1 MQKLELRAKSKA
13 SVNNVR
19 RSTDSSA
26 VLMANK
32 TSRRPERGISLR
44 AFAPNAITALAL
56 CVGLSGV
63 RFAFLG
69 QWELAA
75 GAVVLAGIL
84 DALDGRVARMLNAQS
99 RFGAELDSLS
109 DAIAFGVTPALIMFF
124 WSLQNMPQ
132 FGWVLS
138 LTMAVS
144 CALRLAR
151 FNAQIDDE
159 DQPHKSAGFLT
170 GIPAPVGA
178 GLAMMPLYL
187 WLITDLELFRHYSV
201 VAPTIVLIA
210 FLMISNTATY
220 SWSSLRLRKNI
231 RLEALMVFA
240 LLGVSLI
247 TNPWLTLAGI
257 SIGYII
263 LIPFSIRSY
272 AKVRRQRASEPVAV
286 ADIAEPSDEA

>member
-1 MQKLELRAKSKA
+1 MTSKRQK
-13 SVNNVR
+13 
-19 RSTDSSA
+19 
-26 VLMANK
+26 
-32 TSRRPERGISLR
+32 RPERGISLR

-69 QWELAA
+69 KWELAA

-84 DALDGRVARMLNAQS
+84 DTLDGRVARMLNAES

-124 WSLQNMPQ
+124 WSLQYMPQ

-138 LTMAVS
+138 LTLAVS

-151 FNAQIDDE
+151 FNARIDDE

-178 GLAMMPLYL
+178 GLAMVPLYL
-187 WLITDLELFRHYSV
+187 WQITDLEIFRHYSV
-201 VAPTIVLIA
+201 VAPTIVAIA

-240 LLGVSLI
+240 LLGVALI
-247 TNPWLTLAGI
+247 NNPWITLAAI
-257 SIGYII
+257 SAGYVI

-272 AKVRRQRASEPVAV
+272 SKVKRQQK
-286 ADIAEPSDEA
+286 AELAAAPDSSQSPDEV

>member
-1 MQKLELRAKSKA
+1 MSGQKPIK
-13 SVNNVR
+13 
-19 RSTDSSA
+19 
-26 VLMANK
+26 
-32 TSRRPERGISLR
+32 RPERGISLR
-44 AFAPNAITALAL
+44 QFAPNAVTALAL
-56 CVGLSGV
+56 CVGLSGI
-63 RFAFLG
+63 RFAFLEN
-69 QWELAA
+69 WTLAA
-75 GAVVLAGIL
+75 GAIVLAGIL
-84 DALDGRVARMLNAQS
+84 DTLDGRVARLLNAES

-109 DAIAFGVTPALIMFF
+109 DVIAFGVTPAVVMFF
-124 WSLQNMPQ
+124 WSLQYMPQ

-138 LTMAVS
+138 LTLAVS

-151 FNAQIDDE
+151 FNAQIDDD

-178 GLAMMPLYL
+178 GLAMLPLYL
-187 WLITDLELFRHYSV
+187 WMITDLEIFRHYTV
-201 VAPTIVLIA
+201 VAPTIVVIA

-247 TNPWLTLAGI
+247 NNPWITLCAI
-257 SIGYII
+257 SFGYVI

-272 AKVRRQRASEPVAV
+272 AKVKRQRAAEQVAGSGV
-286 ADIAEPSDEA
+286 AGPSDEA

>member
-1 MQKLELRAKSKA
+1 MPPRPPIK
-13 SVNNVR
+13 
-19 RSTDSSA
+19 
-26 VLMANK
+26 
-32 TSRRPERGISLR
+32 RPERGISFR
-44 AFAPNAITALAL
+44 QITPNAVTALAL

-63 RFAFLG
+63 RFAYLEN
-69 QWELAA
+69 WVLAA

-84 DALDGRVARMLNAQS
+84 DGLDGRIARLLNAQS

-109 DAIAFGVTPALIMFF
+109 DVIAFGVAPALIMFF
-124 WSLQNMPQ
+124 WSTQHMPQ

-138 LTMAVS
+138 LTMAVG

-151 FNAQIDDE
+151 FNAQIDIDDE

-178 GLAMMPLYL
+178 GLVMLPLYL
-187 WLITDLELFRHYSV
+187 WMITDQEIFRHYAIVGPWIAV
-201 VAPTIVLIA
+201 VA

-231 RLEALMVFA
+231 RLEAIGLFA
-240 LLGVSLI
+240 LLGVALI
-247 TNPWLTLAGI
+247 NNPWITLSAI
-257 SIGYII
+257 SLGYII

-272 AKVRRQRASEPVAV
+272 AKVKRQRA
-286 ADIAEPSDEA
+286 AEQVEKTE

>member
-1 MQKLELRAKSKA
+1 M
-13 SVNNVR
+13 
-19 RSTDSSA
+19 TD
-26 VLMANK
+26 K
-32 TSRRPERGISLR
+32 KIERPERGISLR

-63 RFAFLG
+63 RFAFLEK
-69 QWELAA
+69 WELAA
-75 GAVVLAGIL
+75 GAIVLAGIL
-84 DALDGRVARMLNAQS
+84 DTLDGRVARMLKAES

-109 DAIAFGVTPALIMFF
+109 DAIAFGVTPALVMFF
-124 WSLQNMPQ
+124 WSLQYMPQ

-151 FNAQIDDE
+151 FNAQIDDDE
-159 DQPHKSAGFLT
+159 QPHKSAGFLT

-178 GLAMMPLYL
+178 GLAMLPLYL
-187 WLITDLELFRHYSV
+187 WQTTDLEFFRHYSI
-201 VAPTIVLIA
+201 VAPWIVIIA

-231 RLEALMVFA
+231 RLEALMIFA
-240 LLGVSLI
+240 LLGVALI
-247 TNPWLTLAGI
+247 NNPWITLAAI

-272 AKVRRQRASEPVAV
+272 IKIKQQRAV
-286 ADIAEPSDEA
+286 